1 MKISVLLFSLL
12 VGICL
17 ALGIVLMTEAPEGA
31 AGVGHPQYSSMLRGG
46 DGAARLAPVRLISRI
61 LGVLLIL
68 FFVSLL
74 ALGARSKKSFPT
86 EKRALWIGTLVYVA
100 FFLAM
105 TVAYDTYAQSGS
117 DLLVLSFPPPTALML
132 YGVGFTPLVFVFLY
146 MLRFDPWILDDDELG
161 RFLEETARKTEE

>member
-1 MKISVLLFSLL
+1 MKISIVLFSLL

-17 ALGIVLMTEAPEGA
+17 ALGIVLMTEEPEGA
-31 AGVGHPQYSSMLRGG
+31 AGVGHPEFSSMLQGG
-46 DGAARLAPVRLISRI
+46 DGAQRLAPVRLVSRI

-68 FFVSLL
+68 FFVALL
-74 ALGARSKKSFPT
+74 VLGTRRKKSFPT
-86 EKRALWIGTLVYVA
+86 ERRLLWMGTLAYVG

-105 TVAYDTYAQSGS
+105 TVAYDAYASSGS
-117 DLLVLSFPPPTALML
+117 DVLVLSFPPPTALML

-161 RFLEETARKTEE
+161 RFLDETVRKAEK